1 MSSVRRF
8 GKYELQ
14 ERLGRGGMAEV
25 WKAFDT
31 QLRRY
36 VAIKFLHADF
46 QADADFVSR
55 FTREAQTVAALRHP
69 NIVQIYDFYI
79 SEHYE
84 QRAAVGEETKGAQ
97 ESDTIAYMVM
107 EYIQGRTLAHYIHET
122 SHKGR
127 FPSGAEVVRLFTP
140 ISLALDYAHQQDII
154 HRDIKPA
161 NILLDERN
169 TARNPMGE
177 PILSDFGLAR
187 LLGGARQ
194 TATGTTMGTPLY
206 ISPEQ
211 VQNRPISNRT
221 DLYSLGVVLYEI
233 FTGRPPFQ
241 GDTLSG
247 IMMQHLLDT
256 PPDPRQFNPQLPPT
270 VTPVLMKSMAK
281 NPQDRY
287 PSAAAMTAALA
298 EAFGL
303 SVPEELRTALASTG
317 DTDISAYQTQISSPT
332 RGDSAARGT
341 QASKQAPN
349 IAEAATVYSEPQ
361 TPHTVS
367 PSREAVS
374 EPVNLPDSD
383 AELTQRAGA
392 ASSDDQAMQR
402 PAAFQP
408 SRKDALLE
416 PAQGNQSEYRTVASK
431 PTRSSMPQVPAT
443 PSFYTPA
450 EDMQSRPETAS
461 PPPASPLPPV
471 SPVTT
476 APPTRSRGNGKLR
489 VALIALVVLVL
500 LGGGLG
506 AFLAFS
512 HRTASTVSAGQ
523 AFFVSSGQIN
533 LTSNAGSNDQFQIN
547 LHNIP
552 APQAGK
558 SYYAWLLA
566 DKNNPE
572 GIDLL
577 LGKLPV
583 NNGNINYFYQGDSQ
597 HTNLLGIT
605 SQFLITEEDSNVT
618 PTVPSPDK
626 TTWRYYAQLPQTPG
640 PGNPPYSLLD
650 HLRHLLAKDPDL
662 TAVGLQGGLNV
673 WANRNIQQVLAWS
686 SDARNDWEQQN
697 FGSVNRKA
705 IQILDYLDGSTEVAQ
720 DVPPGTPIMTDPKIA
735 QIGLLQFNQLQTTPG
750 YLNHIAFHL
759 NGVLN
764 SPGSTQYQRQL
775 AIQINKG
782 IENEQNWL
790 GQMRKDAMQL
800 AKLNDSQLAQ
810 QSSLMLINDMVTQAT
825 NAFNGYNNPS
835 TGQLEE
841 GYTQIYLQIQKL
853 ATFDVTPYSSGQ

>member
-1 MSSVRRF
+1 MSSAQRL

-69 NIVQIYDFYI
+69 NIVQIYDFFI
-79 SEHYE
+79 SEQYE
-84 QRAAVGEETKGAQ
+84 QRVAIGEGTTPAQ

-127 FPSGAEVVRLFTP
+127 FPSGAEVVRLFTS

-169 TARNPMGE
+169 TARNLMGE

-194 TATGTTMGTPLY
+194 TATGTTLGTPLY

-211 VQNRPISNRT
+211 IQNQPISNRT

-233 FTGRPPFQ
+233 LSGRPPFQ

-247 IMMQHLLDT
+247 IMMQHILNA
-256 PPDPRQFNPQLPPT
+256 PPDPRQFNPQLPSA

-287 PSAAAMTAALA
+287 PGAAAMTAAVA
-298 EAFGL
+298 EAFRL
-303 SVPEELRTALASTG
+303 PVPEELRMILASAG
-317 DTDISAYQTQISSPT
+317 NSDIAAYQTQISSSSQSN
-332 RGDSAARGT
+332 SAFQGI
-341 QASKQAPN
+341 QAGRQATDM
-349 IAEAATVYSEPQ
+349 AEAATVYSKPQ
-361 TPHTVS
+361 TPNTVPPVS
-367 PSREAVS
+367 GAVS
-374 EPVNLPDSD
+374 DSISLPDSD
-383 AELTQRAGA
+383 AEMTQRAGA
-392 ASSDDQAMQR
+392 TSSDDQAMQR

-408 SRKDALLE
+408 SRKDALLQ
-416 PAQGNQSEYRTVASK
+416 PVQGNQSEYQTVASE
-431 PTRSSMPQVPAT
+431 PTRSSMPLVPAT
-443 PSFYTPA
+443 PSFSAPA
-450 EDMQSRPETAS
+450 EEVRSPSEAAS
-461 PPPASPLPPV
+461 PPPVSPLPPV
-471 SPVTT
+471 SP
-476 APPTRSRGNGKLR
+476 ALSRPARGGMNGKLR

-512 HRTASTVSAGQ
+512 HRTPSTATVGQ

-533 LTSNAGSNDQFQIN
+533 LTSNAGSNDQFQIS

-552 APQAGK
+552 TPQSGK
-558 SYYAWLLA
+558 SYYAWLLP
-566 DKNNPE
+566 DKSNSE
-572 GIDLL
+572 GVSLL
-577 LGKLPV
+577 LGKLTV

-618 PTVPSPDK
+618 PTTPSPDQ

-662 TAVGLQGGLNV
+662 QAVGLQGGLNV
-673 WANRNIQQVLAWS
+673 WANRNIQQVQAWS

-697 FGSVNRKA
+697 FGSVHRKA
-705 IQILDYLDGSTEVAQ
+705 IQILDYLDGSSEVAQ
-720 DVPPGTPIMTDPKIA
+720 DVLPGTPIMTDPTIA
-735 QIGLLQFNQLQTTPG
+735 KIGLLQFNQLQTPPG

-759 NGVLN
+759 SGVLN

-782 IENEQNWL
+782 IENEQTWL
-790 GQMRKDAMQL
+790 GQMRKDAVQL
-800 AKLNDSQLAQ
+800 AKLNNSQALHSNRRSC
-810 QSSLMLINDMVTQAT
+810 SSMI
-825 NAFNGYNNPS
+825 
-835 TGQLEE
+835 
-841 GYTQIYLQIQKL
+841 
-853 ATFDVTPYSSGQ
+853 